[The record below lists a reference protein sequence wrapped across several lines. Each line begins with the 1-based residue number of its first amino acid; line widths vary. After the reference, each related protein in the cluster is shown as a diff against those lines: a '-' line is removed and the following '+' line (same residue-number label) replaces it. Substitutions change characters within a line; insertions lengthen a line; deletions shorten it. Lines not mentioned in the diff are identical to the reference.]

1 MHRRDF
7 LQHLGAGSA
16 ALAFSNRRPAV
27 GQLGPDADP
36 GVATALNADRMAW
49 WRDARFGMFIH
60 FGLYS
65 TLGGEWKGA
74 ATGSHEWIR
83 NNAKIPHEEYVPLVG
98 QFNPTGFDADAWV
111 QAAKDAGQ
119 KYIVLTT
126 KHHEGFSLFNSR
138 VTTYDVMS
146 TPFKR
151 DIVGELARA
160 CRKHGIRIGW
170 YYSIMDWY
178 HPDYLPRRDWETR
191 DATKADFSRYL
202 QFMRAQLRELLTQYC
217 DISVLWFDGQWEGTW
232 NHAVAVSLVAY
243 CRATAPSVIINDR
256 VDAGAPKDAASDPQY
271 RKAGDYTTPELKVP
285 DTGIPGE
292 DWETCMT
299 MNENWG
305 YSKFDHNF
313 KSVPT
318 LVKLL
323 VETASKADIANASHA
338 CLSARSPV
346 VATPH
351 HPLGERGRRGAAGSR
366 TWDAGARGGPG
377 VQRRAA
383 SRRRASLARRR
394 RSHGHADNAVELW
407 IFAVHEG
414 IATALERTLFPLT
427 HTAARVLAVAAVQT
441 VQDIHPLND
450 GSQHSEWF
458 NVIAHV
464 VGEIHIDLRVAC
476 IRVSRSFIRKRVGAA
491 PIVGTRWVVGEIP
504 RLPRRVHR
512 RVAVQSPLHDVI
524 GAYPMKA
531 RVIVVAEARE
541 IVEPVRTDR
550 SVRAHEFQHKHTFAG
565 FESQLRSRWCVGR
578 PLAVRRVEQQA
589 GLGHGHHQHH
599 RKRRKP
605 NGTEPHGDECR
616 EWGARRAKTALK
628 RVAIVAD
635 VITGSPP

>member
-1 MHRRDF
+1 
-7 LQHLGAGSA
+7 
-16 ALAFSNRRPAV
+16 
-27 GQLGPDADP
+27 
-36 GVATALNADRMAW
+36 MAW
-49 WRDARFGMFIH
+49 WREARFGMFIH

-160 CRKHGIRIGW
+160 CRKHGMRIGW

-202 QFMRAQLRELLTQYC
+202 QFMRAQLRELLTQYG

-243 CRATAPSVIINDR
+243 CRAIAPNVIINDR

-313 KSVPT
+313 KSVAT

-323 VETASKADIANASHA
+323 VETASKGGNLLLNVGPMGDGRFPQESIDGLRGIGAWMRVNGNAIYGSRGTPFVNAPVRVTSHA
-338 CLSARSPV
+338 HRLNLFVDTWRGGALTLPALRTLPTRAYLREDPSLPLPTTRSASGVDVVLPDRGPGTLVPV
-346 VATPH
+346 V
-351 HPLGERGRRGAAGSR
+351 
-366 TWDAGARGGPG
+366 
-377 VQRRAA
+377 V
-383 SRRRASLARRR
+383 
-394 RSHGHADNAVELW
+394 
-407 IFAVHEG
+407 
-414 IATALERTLFPLT
+414 LEF
-427 HTAARVLAVAAVQT
+427 
-441 VQDIHPLND
+441 
-450 GSQHSEWF
+450 SE
-458 NVIAHV
+458 
-464 VGEIHIDLRVAC
+464 EP
-476 IRVSRSFIRKRVGAA
+476 RVG
-491 PIVGTRWVVGEIP
+491 
-504 RLPRRVHR
+504 
-512 RVAVQSPLHDVI
+512 S
-524 GAYPMKA
+524 
-531 RVIVVAEARE
+531 
-541 IVEPVRTDR
+541 
-550 SVRAHEFQHKHTFAG
+550 
-565 FESQLRSRWCVGR
+565 ES
-578 PLAVRRVEQQA
+578 A
-589 GLGHGHHQHH
+589 
-599 RKRRKP
+599 
-605 NGTEPHGDECR
+605 
-616 EWGARRAKTALK
+616 
-628 RVAIVAD
+628 
-635 VITGSPP
+635 